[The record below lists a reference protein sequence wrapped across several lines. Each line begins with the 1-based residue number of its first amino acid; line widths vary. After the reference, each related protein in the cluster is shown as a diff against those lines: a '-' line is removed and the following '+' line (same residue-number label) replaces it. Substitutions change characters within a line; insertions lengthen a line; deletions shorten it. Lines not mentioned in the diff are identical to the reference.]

1 MSGSSYQTKYRPPG
15 LVLLVI
21 YKLGSAIVLFT
32 SAIAIWLAGVRHL
45 GVSEYALPSH
55 RFIISWI
62 LQHLAQIP
70 PHTLQFA
77 AIAAGAYGTISA
89 VEAIGLWLG
98 RHWARWLLLIGIGAS
113 LPFEAVE
120 LFHHMSWI
128 RLILLIANSFAFWY
142 VLKRFPR
149 ST

>member
-1 MSGSSYQTKYRPPG
+1 MKHRPPG
-15 LVLLVI
+15 LVLLVL
-21 YKLGSAIVLFT
+21 YKSCSAIVLFAG
-32 SAIAIWLAGVRHL
+32 AIAIWLAGVRHL
-45 GVSEYALPSH
+45 NVSDYALPSH
-55 RFIISWI
+55 RFIISWV

-77 AIAAGAYGTISA
+77 AVAAGLYGTISA

-98 RHWARWLLLIGIGAS
+98 KHWARWLLLIGVGAS
-113 LPFEAVE
+113 LPLEVVE
-120 LFHHMSWI
+120 LFRHPSWI

-142 VLKRFPR
+142 VLRRFPR